1 MFTIFKRMCLTTFSN
16 EYNLLLNLMKLVVS
30 KFLIF
35 NENPDQFPSGDSYE
49 ISPDDSDTTKYITLV
64 LVGIPT
70 RNQLGWV
77 EVAT

>member
-1 MFTIFKRMCLTTFSN
+1 
-16 EYNLLLNLMKLVVS
+16 MKLVVS

-70 RNQLGWV
+70 RNHLGWV